1 MREVDALPHHAELP
15 QVLVM
20 RTALL
25 LLRFVIGSPTSPWK
39 IVGLVEVNHG
49 SAGLCHA
56 YELGDLPMEMLVDD
70 RKLLYQDVQS
80 LQEVLEKFL

>member
-1 MREVDALPHHAELP
+1 MREVNALPNHAELP

-20 RTALL
+20 RSALL

-39 IVGLVEVNHG
+39 IVGLIEVNHG

-56 YELGDLPMEMLVDD
+56 YELRDLPMKVLVD
-70 RKLLYQDVQS
+70 Y
-80 LQEVLEKFL
+80 